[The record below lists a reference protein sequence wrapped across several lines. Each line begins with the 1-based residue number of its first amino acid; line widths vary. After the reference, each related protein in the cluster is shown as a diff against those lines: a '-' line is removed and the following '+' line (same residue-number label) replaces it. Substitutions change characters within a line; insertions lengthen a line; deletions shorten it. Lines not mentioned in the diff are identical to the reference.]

1 MIQENIE
8 KYHQKD
14 HQPCDF
20 GVPFWTHF
28 GDILEPLLAVAR
40 FCWRPVFRYL
50 RGVPKGA
57 KMDPKRVPKWCKM
70 TSPPN
75 FPHALFG
82 QLCQQEAWGIL
93 APNFPHAFFGQTIQ
107 RVGVGGGF
115 AQYSTPPLLALHQ
128 LWITVTDWHSA
139 ALLCNLDRYIF
150 IHDLYIYSRKLL
162 QRWVPV

>member
-1 MIQENIE
+1 MIQEKIE
-8 KYHQKD
+8 KYHQKY

-50 RGVPKGA
+50 RGAPPRAILDAKMELKGA
-57 KMDPKRVPKWCKM
+57 KRSQNGSRKDSKIMQNHLPTRLF
-70 TSPPN
+70 PP
-75 FPHALFG
+75 ALFG

-107 RVGVGGGF
+107 RVGVGGGVGK
-115 AQYSTPPLLALHQ
+115 YTVLDTTLTGVTPTLDHSNWLAPCGLALQ
-128 LWITVTDWHSA
+128 LG
-139 ALLCNLDRYIF
+139 
-150 IHDLYIYSRKLL
+150 
-162 QRWVPV
+162 